1 VSGPR
6 DDNHAGVA
14 PTDVADA
21 VAGERGA
28 TLANAARSMQARAS
42 SVVAAALMIT
52 LGLSA
57 LSWYYAH
64 ALGRQSH
71 ARQVAQT
78 AAAMR
83 AQGEMSLPSLG
94 RIAPPPTVTAAPP
107 TADPV
112 SASEELP
119 TDMPLEEARGH
130 TPWRNGAA
138 VVSGAAA
145 DAGPGAAD
153 PRPKTPGEIA
163 FERRLLG
170 RVFARESQSPAGTGT
185 AGPSASQV
193 TAMPGGQE
201 LERADTGFESTR
213 KPGERAAGGVAAL
226 LQPSL
231 MPATQAGLLP
241 SERLLLPKGAF
252 IDCTLETAIDSTLPG
267 MTTCITAYD
276 TFGADGKVVLLER
289 GTKLVGETRGQ
300 VQQGQARVFVVWTQA
315 RTPAGV
321 VVPLDSPGTDE
332 LGRSGLPGEV
342 QRHFWQRFGAALL
355 ISLVDGGVQAGVQSA
370 NRSGGAV
377 MYTPSTSTD
386 VATEVLKDTLQIPPT
401 VVKRNGER
409 IQVLVA
415 RDIDFRSV
423 YALHAADPGR

>member
-1 VSGPR
+1 VSGLPG
-6 DDNHAGVA
+6 DNPVGGSPAE
-14 PTDVADA
+14 VADT

-28 TLANAARSMQARAS
+28 TLANAARSMQSRAS
-42 SVVAAALMIT
+42 SVVAAGLMIT

-78 AAAMR
+78 AATVR
-83 AQGEMSLPSLG
+83 AQGEMPLPSLG
-94 RIAPPPTVTAAPP
+94 HIAPPLTVTAAPP
-107 TADPV
+107 TADP
-112 SASEELP
+112 APAGDELP
-119 TDMPLEEARGH
+119 PDMPLEEARGH
-130 TPWRNGAA
+130 TPTRNSADA
-138 VVSGAAA
+138 MSGAAA
-145 DAGPGAAD
+145 VADVDAAD

-163 FERRLLG
+163 LQRRLSGL
-170 RVFARESQSPAGTGT
+170 VFAREAQSSTGPASAAPNAPQLT
-185 AGPSASQV
+185 AA
-193 TAMPGGQE
+193 PGSQE
-201 LERADTGFESTR
+201 LERSDTGSEFAR
-213 KPGERAAGGVAAL
+213 KPGERAAGSLAAL

-231 MPATQAGLLP
+231 TPATQAGLLP

-267 MTTCITAYD
+267 MTTCITAAD
-276 TFGADGKVVLLER
+276 TFSADGKVVLLER

-342 QRHFWQRFGAALL
+342 QRHFWERFGAALL
-355 ISLVDGGVQAGVQSA
+355 ISLVDGAVQAGVQSA

-377 MYTPSTSTD
+377 IYTPSASTD
-386 VATEVLKDTLQIPPT
+386 VVTEVLKDTLQIPPT

-423 YALHAADPGR
+423 YELHAAAAGR